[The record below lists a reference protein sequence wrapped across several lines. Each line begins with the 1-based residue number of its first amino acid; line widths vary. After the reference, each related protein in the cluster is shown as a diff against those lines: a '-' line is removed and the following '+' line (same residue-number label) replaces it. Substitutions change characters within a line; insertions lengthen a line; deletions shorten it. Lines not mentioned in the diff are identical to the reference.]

1 MGTGKMNLSASWP
14 LLSLSA
20 LRRDVQR
27 GALPLFGAAVFL
39 CSGLTAAGAASQ
51 NIVERHFAVHAR
63 PVVVI
68 HNVANG
74 RIEVKS
80 WKNAEVDVVASQ
92 ASDKIGFDIEQAGDR
107 IDVTANVL
115 DASAQSQD
123 LAASLQL
130 TVPEETEL
138 QLKTETGLIYVEQ
151 VMGDMTL
158 ESVAGEVHL
167 KEVSGYIIVRTTEG
181 SLVCT
186 QCAGKLDFK
195 SISGSAQVLQP
206 ALTNVS
212 LFTTS
217 GNILFDGDFVRTG
230 LYTMKSGKGLVEV
243 RFSGNDSF
251 DLKAQTALGTVDN
264 RAAAYL
270 KPDSHG
276 VKHLAS
282 KFTHGLFGTVGQ
294 GLAKVEL
301 SSYSGTIR
309 ILKRD

>member
-1 MGTGKMNLSASWP
+1 MNVQGKKHIILTVLGTGIMLWLSAP
-14 LLSLSA
+14 A
-20 LRRDVQR
+20 R
-27 GALPLFGAAVFL
+27 
-39 CSGLTAAGAASQ
+39 AS
-51 NIVERHFAVHAR
+51 NERIERHFAVQGR

-68 HNVANG
+68 QNMGDG

-80 WKNAEVDVVASQ
+80 SKNAEVVVSGTR
-92 ASDKIGFDIEQAGDR
+92 ASDKISIDMEQAGDR
-107 IDVTANVL
+107 IDVNTTVI
-115 DASAQSQD
+115 DASAQLSERQ
-123 LAASLQL
+123 ANLQL

-138 QLKTETGLIYVEQ
+138 QLKTQTGLIYVEQ
-151 VMGDMTL
+151 VTGDMTL
-158 ESVAGEVHL
+158 ESIAGDIHL
-167 KEVSGYIIVRTTEG
+167 KEVSGYIIVTTTGG

-186 QCAGKLDFK
+186 QCAGKLKFE
-195 SISGSAQVLQP
+195 SVSGSAQILQP
-206 ALTNVS
+206 GLTNVN
-212 LFTTS
+212 LHTTT

-230 LYTMKSGKGLVEV
+230 LYSMKSGKGLVEV

-251 DLKAQTALGTVDN
+251 DLNAQTATGTVDN
-264 RAAAYL
+264 QAAAFL

-282 KFTHGLFGTVGQ
+282 KFTKGLFGTVGQ

>member
-1 MGTGKMNLSASWP
+1 MRLQNIERNILPVA
-14 LLSLSA
+14 
-20 LRRDVQR
+20 
-27 GALPLFGAAVFL
+27 GAVIFL
-39 CSGLTAAGAASQ
+39 CSGVPARAAGDHL
-51 NIVERHFAVHAR
+51 EKHFAIKGR

-80 WKNAEVDVVASQ
+80 SRNAQVDISASQ
-92 ASDKIGFDIEQAGDR
+92 ISNKIGFEMEQVGDR
-107 IDVTANVL
+107 IDVTASIL
-115 DASAQSQD
+115 DAAAQPLELEAD
-123 LAASLQL
+123 LQL
-130 TVPEETEL
+130 SVPEETEL

-158 ESVAGEVHL
+158 ESVKGDVHL
-167 KEVSGYIIVRTTEG
+167 KEVSGYIIIRTTEG

-195 SISGSAQVLQP
+195 SISGGAQLLQP
-206 ALTNVS
+206 ALNNVS
-212 LFTTS
+212 IFTTS
-217 GNILFDGDFVRTG
+217 GNILFDGDFIRTG

-243 RFSGNDSF
+243 RFSGADSF
-251 DLKAQTALGTVDN
+251 DLNAQTTLGTVDN
-264 RAAAYL
+264 RAAAFL

-276 VKHLAS
+276 IKRLAS
-282 KFTHGLFGTVGQ
+282 KFTKGFFGTVGQ

>member
-1 MGTGKMNLSASWP
+1 MGIKMIGLTTVRSSVKRG
-14 LLSLSA
+14 LLPIL
-20 LRRDVQR
+20 
-27 GALPLFGAAVFL
+27 GAAAFL
-39 CSGLTAAGAASQ
+39 CSGLPAAAAGQ
-51 NIVERHFAVHAR
+51 HLEKHFAVNAR

-80 WKNAEVDVVASQ
+80 WKNAEVDVAASQ
-92 ASDKIGFDIEQAGDR
+92 TSDKIGFDMEQAGDR
-107 IDVTANVL
+107 IDVTANIL
-115 DASAQSQD
+115 DAAAPA
-123 LAASLQL
+123 LELEASLQL

-158 ESVAGEVHL
+158 ESVAGDVHL
-167 KEVSGYIIVRTTEG
+167 REVSGYIIVSTKAG

-186 QCAGKLDFK
+186 QCAGKLKFD
-195 SISGSAQVLQP
+195 SVSGSAQILQP
-206 ALTNVS
+206 GLTNVN
-212 LFTTS
+212 LMTTT

-230 LYTMKSGKGLVEV
+230 IYTMKSGKGLVEV

-251 DLKAQTALGTVDN
+251 DLKAETHLGTVDN

-276 VKHLAS
+276 VKHIAS
-282 KFTHGLFGTVGQ
+282 KFTKGLFGTVGQ

>member
-1 MGTGKMNLSASWP
+1 MGIRMMELA
-14 LLSLSA
+14 A
-20 LRRDVQR
+20 LRPYVNWI
-27 GALPLFGAAVFL
+27 ALRSDMKRSMLPVLVGAVFL
-39 CSGLTAAGAASQ
+39 CSGASAAGQ
-51 NIVERHFAVHAR
+51 HFEKHFAVHNR

-80 WKNAEVDVVASQ
+80 WKNAEVDVLASQ
-92 ASDKIGFDIEQAGDR
+92 ASDKILFDMEQAGDR
-107 IDVTANVL
+107 IDVTANIR
-115 DASAQSQD
+115 DAAAQPRE
-123 LAASLQL
+123 LETSLLL

-158 ESVAGEVHL
+158 ESVAGDVHL

-195 SISGSAQVLQP
+195 SISGGAQVLQP

-230 LYTMKSGKGLVEV
+230 LYTMKSGRGLVEV

-251 DLKAQTALGTVDN
+251 DLKAQTAVGTVDN
-264 RAAAYL
+264 QAAAYL

-276 VKHLAS
+276 AKHLAS
-282 KFTHGLFGTVGQ
+282 KFTKGLFGTVGQ

>member
-1 MGTGKMNLSASWP
+1 MAKGVSTNMGIEI
-14 LLSLSA
+14 
-20 LRRDVQR
+20 LRFDLKR
-27 GALPLFGAAVFL
+27 GLAPVLGAAAFL
-39 CSGLTAAGAASQ
+39 CLGLPAAAAAGQ
-51 NIVERHFAVHAR
+51 HLEKHFVVNAR

-74 RIEVKS
+74 RVEVKS
-80 WKNAEVDVVASQ
+80 WKNAEVDVLASQ
-92 ASDKIGFDIEQAGDR
+92 TSDKIGFEMEQAGDR
-107 IDVTANVL
+107 IDVTANIL
-115 DASAQSQD
+115 DASAQPTE
-123 LAASLQL
+123 LAANLQL

-158 ESVAGEVHL
+158 ESIAGDVHL
-167 KEVSGYIIVRTTEG
+167 KEVSGYIIVRTTQG

-195 SISGSAQVLQP
+195 SISGGAQVLQP

-251 DLKAQTALGTVDN
+251 DLNAQTTMGTVDN

-276 VKHLAS
+276 VL
-282 KFTHGLFGTVGQ
+282 
-294 GLAKVEL
+294 
-301 SSYSGTIR
+301 
-309 ILKRD
+309 

>member
-1 MGTGKMNLSASWP
+1 MGIGMPGLT
-14 LLSLSA
+14 A
-20 LRRDVQR
+20 LRSDVKR
-27 GALPLFGAAVFL
+27 TMLPVLAVVALL
-39 CSGLTAAGAASQ
+39 CSGAAAAGQ
-51 NIVERHFAVHAR
+51 HFEKHFAVKNR

-80 WKNAEVDVVASQ
+80 WKNPEVDVLASQ
-92 ASDKIGFDIEQAGDR
+92 TSDKIGFDMEQAGDR
-107 IDVTANVL
+107 IDVTANIL
-115 DASAQSQD
+115 DTSAQPREME
-123 LAASLQL
+123 ANLQL

-158 ESVAGEVHL
+158 ESVAGDVHL

-195 SISGSAQVLQP
+195 SISGGAQVLQP
-206 ALTNVS
+206 ALNNVS

-251 DLKAQTALGTVDN
+251 DLKAQTAVGTVDN
-264 RAAAYL
+264 QAAAYL
-270 KPDSHG
+270 KPHSHSHG
-276 VKHLAS
+276 VKRLPS
-282 KFTHGLFGTVGQ
+282 TLSSLFGTVGQ
-294 GLAKVEL
+294 GFAKVEL